1 MDSEYESRLKE
12 RDWKAV
18 RGGEHSGVSVRPE
31 VSPLEQIEKWKALVD
46 TKDEIMK
53 QKSCLIDR

>member
-1 MDSEYESRLKE
+1 MDSENESRLKE
-12 RDWKAV
+12 SEWKGM
-18 RGGEHSGVSVRPE
+18 RSGEHSGVSAE
-31 VSPLEQIEKWKALVD
+31 PLEQIEKWKALVA